1 MSPIPARIPS
11 LLTAPLLPAPTVSEY
26 LHHYGSEFDYLTLQD
41 RAAVPTP
48 APVQERYAQQQYVTL
63 TVTLPSE
70 EIYTTTIL
78 LGDSFPTAALPT
90 DPVQQSV
97 DQATLTP
104 AAAQNPSNNGGNVAG
119 IVIGVLGSIAVLA
132 GIYYVYLLRARQLR
146 KISSGTSTI
155 TRSSRK
161 KKRKKKKKKR
171 RSSTTTA
178 TTVTTTKAPFFTF
191 KLRFFKKKKKK
202 RRKSRR
208 SSMSTTT
215 TGAPAPPAPGPPPPP
230 PPPADGPPPEEPPP
244 AE

>member
-1 MSPIPARIPS
+1 
-11 LLTAPLLPAPTVSEY
+11 
-26 LHHYGSEFDYLTLQD
+26 
-41 RAAVPTP
+41 
-48 APVQERYAQQQYVTL
+48 VQERYAQQQYVTL

-104 AAAQNPSNNGGNVAG
+104 AAAQNPSNNGGNIAG

-161 KKRKKKKKKR
+161 KKKRKKKKKKR

-191 KLRFFKKKKKK
+191 KLRFFKKKKR

-215 TGAPAPPAPGPPPPP
+215 TG
-230 PPPADGPPPEEPPP
+230 EY
-244 AE
+244 